1 MEPVAEKFSVCQ
13 GQRGA
18 IETKDVKSGS
28 NIIDK
33 PGSVFVILIDM
44 FEIQPL
50 PKQGLIICSVHANK
64 LQPSVWRPFE
74 RLKSKGRGR
83 RE

>member
-1 MEPVAEKFSVCQ
+1 MEVESSTAAPQQVEPVAEKFSVCQ

-50 PKQGLIICSVHANK
+50 PETRTNYM
-64 LQPSVWRPFE
+64 
-74 RLKSKGRGR
+74 
-83 RE
+83 